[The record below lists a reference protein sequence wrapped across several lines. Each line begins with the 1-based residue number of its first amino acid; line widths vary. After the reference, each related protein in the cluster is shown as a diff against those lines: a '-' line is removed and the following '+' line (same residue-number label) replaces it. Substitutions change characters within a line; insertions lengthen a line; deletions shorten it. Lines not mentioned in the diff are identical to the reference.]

1 MVKIEIIENLEDF
14 LKLSDAWDEL
24 VSGSEVDHAFMRHL
38 WYAEVIKAYFANDT
52 LAVVI
57 IRRDGQLVAAAPM
70 RRTVYRI
77 RGLGVKTLSFISTEI
92 TPRCN
97 FIVADSDLLEPLVMS
112 VIGAPDWDVLYAKN
126 LEENAATT
134 KKFIELIGNSLDNH
148 GSQVIEGLL
157 SPYLHTSGSWEEYW
171 QSFSK
176 KRRRTLTAYSIK
188 RLEEAGSG
196 EISRIESQEE
206 LREFLPRMF
215 EISAASWKA
224 DTNDHLR
231 PDSPEG
237 RFYLGFTPAALAS
250 DQVLIYTIKID
261 GKYVGFDYY
270 LRCGNS
276 YTGSRSDYNE
286 RYKYYSPGNNLKLA
300 AIRHLFEQEQECVYD
315 LGGDAHQ
322 YKLDWGCEIRRHL
335 TFTIG
340 NHTLKGR
347 LIMAGKNKVLPLARS
362 IGRRLSIRGLDD

>member
-1 MVKIEIIENLEDF
+1 LVKIEIIENLDDF

-38 WYAEVIKAYFANDT
+38 WYTEVIKAYFANAT
-52 LAVVI
+52 LAVVTI
-57 IRRDGQLVAAAPM
+57 KQDGLLVAAAPM

-77 RGLGVKTLSFISTEI
+77 RGLGAKTLCFISTEI

-126 LEENAATT
+126 MEENAPTT
-134 KKFIELIGNSLDNH
+134 KKFVELIGDSLHNH
-148 GSQVIEGLL
+148 GSQVTEGLL

-176 KRRRTLTAYSIK
+176 KRRRTLTTYSIK
-188 RLEEAGSG
+188 RLAEAGSS

-206 LREFLPRMF
+206 WQEFLPRMF
-215 EISAASWKA
+215 EISAASWKVG
-224 DTNDHLR
+224 TNDHLR
-231 PDSPEG
+231 PDTPEG
-237 RFYLGFTPAALAS
+237 RFYSSFTPTAFAF
-250 DQVLIYTIKID
+250 DQVLIYTLKID

-270 LRCGNS
+270 LKCGNS
-276 YTGSRSDYNE
+276 YTGARSDYDE
-286 RYKYYSPGNNLKLA
+286 QYKYYSPGNNLKLA
-300 AIRHLFEQEQECVYD
+300 AIRYLFEQEQECVYD

-322 YKLDWGCEIRRHL
+322 YKLDWGSDIRKHL
-335 TFTIG
+335 SITIG
-340 NHTLKGR
+340 NHTFKGR
-347 LIMAGKNKVLPLARS
+347 LIMAGKNKILPLFRS
-362 IGRRLSIRGLDD
+362 IGKRLSIRGSNK